1 MARREQARTLF
12 SPSERIVLA
21 VSVVGAVIGVVA
33 LVAGWI
39 TV

>member
-1 MARREQARTLF
+1 MARREQRRTLF
-12 SPSERIVLA
+12 SPVELLILVVSIVA
-21 VSVVGAVIGVVA
+21 AVIGVVG